1 MQSYDA
7 IICGAGPAGA
17 TAANILARRGMSV
30 LVLDRKEFPR
40 FKLCGGLLTWKTQ
53 RFLTRVMGIDS
64 RELESSGVL
73 RGSFSKWGLG
83 VNDLPLTTGDM
94 PHPFLLV
101 DRTDYDAL
109 LVEKMK
115 QSGAQLRSPEGV
127 VDVEPQSKA
136 VVLKSGERIK
146 AEFIIGADGA
156 MSTVR
161 RGLAARGAVRP
172 PFSRRVALALEIYV
186 PRRAGSF
193 ADFPCIHIG
202 KVPSGYF
209 WSFPGKDKQC
219 LGVGSSKVRNGRKLK
234 GMFAAYCRSFGVDIC
249 GCNVRGHPLP
259 YGDFE
264 VRPGSGNI
272 LLCGDAAGLADPLL
286 GEGIFYAHYSA
297 LLACRAILESDTR
310 GGRAAET
317 YARLM
322 REIVGELRYAR
333 LWRNM
338 TLGVLR
344 PFDFALFRLLVR
356 RYSRELAETIH
367 GMRSFKCLR
376 PREWTALEE

>member
-1 MQSYDA
+1 MQSYDV
-7 IICGAGPAGA
+7 IVCGSGPAGA
-17 TAANILARRGMSV
+17 TAATLLSRRGLNV
-30 LVLDRKEFPR
+30 LVLDRKKFPR

-53 RFLTRVMGIDS
+53 RFLSRVLDIDS
-64 RELESSGVL
+64 RELETSGVL

-83 VNDLPLTTGDM
+83 VNDLPLICGDM

-101 DRTDYDAL
+101 DRRDYDAL
-109 LVEKMK
+109 LVDKMR
-115 QSGAQLRSPEGV
+115 QSGARLRSPEIV
-127 VDVEPQSKA
+127 VDVEPHA
-136 VVLKSGERIK
+136 GIVVLKSGERIK
-146 AEFIIGADGA
+146 AGSIIGADGA

-161 RGLAARGAVRP
+161 RRLAGRGAVSP
-172 PFSRRVALALEIYV
+172 PFSSRAAFALEVYV

-193 ADFPCIHIG
+193 ADFPCINIG

-209 WSFPGKDKQC
+209 WSFPGKEKQC
-219 LGVGSSKVRNGRKLK
+219 LGVGSSTVRNGQKLK
-234 GMFAAYCRSFGVDIC
+234 NLFAAYCRSFGVDIS
-249 GCNVRGHPLP
+249 GSNVRGHPLP

-297 LLACRAILESDTR
+297 LLACRAILDSGIR
-310 GGRAAET
+310 SGKVAET
-317 YARLM
+317 YAHFM
-322 REIVGELRYAR
+322 QEIVQELRYAR

-344 PFDFALFRLLVR
+344 PFNFALFRLLVR
-356 RYSRELAETIH
+356 RYSRELVETIH

-376 PREWTALEE
+376 PREWTALND